1 MAYLIIG
8 TAGHVDHG
16 KTMLVKALT
25 GIDTDRLKEEKER
38 GISIELGFASLLLPD
53 GKRAGIVDVP
63 GHEKFI
69 KHMLAGAGGID
80 LVLLVIA
87 ADEGVMPQ
95 TREHLDIIQ
104 LLQINRGVIALNKV
118 DLVDEEWLALVRED
132 VREFL
137 ASTSLKDAS
146 LVEVSAVT
154 GQGLAELHS
163 ALNQAAVLCLQEK
176 KSSDY
181 GKIRLPIDRVFSVAG
196 FGTVVTGTL
205 WSGAISPGDNLTIM
219 PPEIPIRVRGLQVH
233 GESVAAAKAGQR
245 VAVNLSGVEKSEIA
259 RGDVL
264 TSPKSFFPSLRLD
277 ARLFLLPHA
286 NKALKHRTRVRLYLG
301 TAEVLGRIRLLDREE
316 LSPGDTAYIQM
327 ELEEKVVALKGDRFI
342 IRSYS
347 PVLTIGGGTVIDPVP
362 PKHKRRRPEILQM
375 LELKDYGTPE
385 EIIMFY
391 LTKQAALLTLEEL
404 STTKEIIFDL
414 TAAGKIKVITGD
426 NQEYFVASA
435 VYHSWVE
442 KIKAHLQ
449 SYHQQYP
456 LREGCP
462 REDLRAR
469 FFSSLN
475 PRLFQF
481 LLRTIAQENIIKLSG
496 QVVVLAD
503 FVPQLIG
510 EQQKIARQI
519 EKIYRERSCQPPGW
533 PELVKQMGI
542 DESQAQEVREF
553 LFRQGTLIKITDEL
567 YFHATVFDQI
577 KKLIKNYLQEK
588 KEISIGEARD
598 LLNTSRKYVLPLF
611 EYLDREHLTLRVGDK
626 RVAGRLMER

>member
-1 MAYLIIG
+1 
-8 TAGHVDHG
+8 VDHG

-38 GISIELGFASLLLPD
+38 GISIELGFASFLLPD

-69 KHMLAGAGGID
+69 KHMLAGVGGID

-95 TREHLDIIQ
+95 TREHMDIIQ
-104 LLQINRGVIALNKV
+104 LLQISRGVVALNKI

-137 ASTSLKDAS
+137 ASTSLKNAPV
-146 LVEVSAVT
+146 VEVSAVT
-154 GQGLAELHS
+154 GQGLPKLLS

-176 KSSDY
+176 KDVDY
-181 GKIRLPIDRVFSVAG
+181 GKVRLPIDRVFSVAG

-205 WSGAISPGDNLTIM
+205 WSGLISPADNLMIM
-219 PPEIPIRVRGLQVH
+219 PPEIPVRVRGLQVH
-233 GESVAAAKAGQR
+233 GENVAAAKAGQR
-245 VAVNLSGVEKSEIA
+245 VAVNLSGVEKSDIA
-259 RGDVL
+259 RGHVL
-264 TSPKSFFPSLRLD
+264 TSSKGFFPSYRLD
-277 ARLFLLPHA
+277 ARLFLLTHV
-286 NKALKHRTRVRLYLG
+286 NKALKHRARVRLYLG
-301 TAEVLGRIRLLDREE
+301 TAEVLGRVCLLDREE
-316 LSPGDTAYIQM
+316 LCPGDTAYIQM
-327 ELEEKVVALKGDRFI
+327 ELEERVVALKGDRFI

-362 PKHKRRRPEILQM
+362 LKHKRRRPEVLQM
-375 LELKDYGTPE
+375 LELKDHGTPE

-404 STTKEIIFDL
+404 SAPKEIIFAL

-442 KIKAHLQ
+442 KIKAHLLP
-449 SYHQQYP
+449 YHQQYP

-469 FFSSLN
+469 FFSSLS

-481 LLRTIAQENIIKLSG
+481 LLRTMAQENIIKLSG
-496 QVVVLAD
+496 QVVALAD
-503 FVPQLIG
+503 FVPQLAG

-519 EKIYRERSCQPPGW
+519 EKIYQKRSCQPPGW

-553 LFRQGTLIKITDEL
+553 LFRQGTLIKITEEL
-567 YFHATVFDQI
+567 YFHAAVFDQI

>member
-1 MAYLIIG
+1 MAYVVIG

-63 GHEKFI
+63 GHEKFV
-69 KHMLAGAGGID
+69 KHMLAGTGGID

-95 TREHLDIIQ
+95 TREHMDIIQ
-104 LLQINRGVIALNKV
+104 LLQVKHGVIALNKI
-118 DLVDEEWLALVRED
+118 DLVDEEWLALVREE

-137 ASTSLKDAS
+137 ASTGLKDAP

-154 GQGLAELHS
+154 GKGLAELRS
-163 ALNQAAVLCLQEK
+163 ALNQAAVFCRQEK
-176 KSSDY
+176 KSVDY
-181 GKIRLPIDRVFSVAG
+181 GKVRLPIDRVFSVAG

-205 WSGAISPGDNLTIM
+205 WSGLISPGDNLTIM
-219 PPEIPIRVRGLQVH
+219 PPEIPVRVRGLQVH

-245 VAVNLSGVEKSEIA
+245 VAVNLSGVEKSDIV
-259 RGDVL
+259 RGHVL
-264 TSPKSFFPSLRLD
+264 ASPKVFFPSNRFD

-286 NKALKHRTRVRLYLG
+286 NKALKHRARVRLYLG
-301 TAEVLGRIRLLDREE
+301 TAEVLGRVRLLDREE
-316 LSPGDTAYIQM
+316 LHPGETAYIQM
-327 ELEEKVVALKGDRFI
+327 ELEEIMVALKNDRFI

-347 PVLTIGGGTVIDPVP
+347 PILTIGGGTVIDPGSP
-362 PKHKRRRPEILQM
+362 RHKRRRPEILQM
-375 LELKDYGTPE
+375 LELKDHGTPE
-385 EIIMFY
+385 EIVMSY
-391 LTKQAALLTLEEL
+391 LIKQAALLTLKEL
-404 STTKEIIFDL
+404 STPKEIIFAL

-426 NQEYFVASA
+426 NQEYFV
-435 VYHSWVE
+435 VTIIYHSWVE

-449 SYHQQYP
+449 FFHRQYP

-469 FFSSLN
+469 FFSSFS

-481 LLRTIAQENIIKLSG
+481 LLRTMAQENIIKLSG
-496 QVVVLAD
+496 QAVALAG
-503 FVPQLIG
+503 FIPQLAG
-510 EQQKIARQI
+510 EQQKIVRQI
-519 EKIYRERSCQPPGW
+519 ENIYQERACQPPSW
-533 PELVKQMGI
+533 PELVKQMGMN
-542 DESQAQEVREF
+542 ENQAQELREF

-567 YFHATVFDQI
+567 YFHGVVFNQI

-588 KEISIGEARD
+588 KEISISEARD